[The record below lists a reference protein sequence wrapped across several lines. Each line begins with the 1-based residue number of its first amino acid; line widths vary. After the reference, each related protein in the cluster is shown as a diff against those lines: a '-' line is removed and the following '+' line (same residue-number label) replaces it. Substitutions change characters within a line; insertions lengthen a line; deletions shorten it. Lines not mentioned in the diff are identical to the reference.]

1 MTIPGAA
8 DLRAR
13 IPDMNDGIIATAGVI
28 EGFLAAGA
36 GTDALLAA
44 SLAATIAGA
53 CSLGGVKFSEAAA
66 ERDAE
71 LVLVAEEVT
80 DLATRPEA
88 ETAELAAH
96 YIAQGVDP
104 ALAAE
109 VARQVSAH
117 DALSAQ
123 LDIEH
128 GIRER
133 TPRSAP
139 YVAAL
144 VGTLAFILGGAL
156 PIAIVLLAPPEV
168 RAAATGIAVLI
179 SLSLTAWIT
188 ARLGRASVGRT
199 IMRALIIG
207 GLTLAISVIAG
218 SFLPDPDGGAL
229 GLAPLVAVLL

>member
-1 MTIPGAA
+1 
-8 DLRAR
+8 
-13 IPDMNDGIIATAGVI
+13 MNDGIIATAGVI

-53 CSLGGVKFSEAAA
+53 SSLGGVKFSEAAA

-71 LVLVAEEVT
+71 LVLVAEEVD
-80 DLATRPEA
+80 DLARSPEA
-88 ETAELAAH
+88 EVAELAAH
-96 YIAQGVDP
+96 YEAQGVEP
-104 ALAAE
+104 TLAAE

-117 DALSAQ
+117 DALGAQ
-123 LDIEH
+123 LDMEH

-139 YVAAL
+139 FVAA
-144 VGTLAFILGGAL
+144 VGGALAFVLGGGL
-156 PIAIVLLAPPEV
+156 PIAIVLLAPPAV
-168 RAAATGIAVLI
+168 RAPATAVAVLV

-199 IMRALIIG
+199 ILRALVIG
-207 GLTLAISVIAG
+207 GLVLLISVIAG
-218 SFLPDPDGGAL
+218 SFLPDPDGGAV
-229 GLAPLVAVLL
+229 GAGAVLVEPL